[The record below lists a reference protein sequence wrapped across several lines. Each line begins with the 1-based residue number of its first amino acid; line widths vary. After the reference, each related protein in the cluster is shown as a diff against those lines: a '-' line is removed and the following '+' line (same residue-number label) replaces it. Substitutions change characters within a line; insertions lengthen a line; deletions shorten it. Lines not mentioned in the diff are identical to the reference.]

1 MDKDNLEKI
10 DLATFFRKK
19 QGFLKELECLINKH
33 SLEND
38 SDTPDFILAEYINRC
53 LTAFN
58 EAVKYRECWY
68 GRKKE
73 DVGNGEKPKT

>member
-1 MDKDNLEKI
+1 MDKDNLEK
-10 DLATFFRKK
+10 
-19 QGFLKELECLINKH
+19 
-33 SLEND
+33 
-38 SDTPDFILAEYINRC
+38 
-53 LTAFN
+53 N